1 MRSISA
7 IPIAGTIT
15 LMIVDVTETLLEGVA
30 GTLVAVVIE
39 TVLIVDD
46 GVSAEYVDK
55 VEQFIRNN
63 VSSES

>member
-1 MRSISA
+1 
-7 IPIAGTIT
+7 
-15 LMIVDVTETLLEGVA
+15 MIVDVTETLLEGVA